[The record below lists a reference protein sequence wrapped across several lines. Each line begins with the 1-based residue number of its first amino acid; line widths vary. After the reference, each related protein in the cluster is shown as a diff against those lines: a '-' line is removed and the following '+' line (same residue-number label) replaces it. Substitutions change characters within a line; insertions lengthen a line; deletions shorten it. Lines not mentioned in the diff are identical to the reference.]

1 MKLVPKRARGF
12 SLLEVMVAVAILGLA
27 LTVILSAQGGLAAG
41 NKGAQNLGL
50 AGNLAR
56 CKMTEIEEK
65 LLRNGYPDI
74 DESET
79 EISCCDGIEHEGFT
93 CDTKIEK
100 VELPA
105 PASGA
110 ADAGLDLGG
119 LSPLASSTTPGAPPA
134 GGLNL
139 DGGLAGIGAQLGGS
153 LPAGGAGGMLD
164 TVMAMVYPS
173 LKGMME
179 TSIRRVTVTVR
190 WKEGPKAKD
199 LPIVQLVTN
208 PQRSGFAAG
217 FDAGAPPPGA
227 SEPPGAGPARQPGP
241 PRVGP

>member
-1 MKLVPKRARGF
+1 MRTTRGF

-27 LTVILSAQGGLAAG
+27 LTVILAAQGGLAAG
-41 NKGAQNLGL
+41 NRSAQNLGL

-79 EISCCDGIEHEGFT
+79 EVSCCDGTEHEIFT
-93 CDTKIEK
+93 CDTKVEK

-105 PASGA
+105 PPSGA

-119 LSPLASSTTPGAPPA
+119 LSPLASSTAGGAGGAPL

-190 WKEGPKAKD
+190 WKEGPKAKE
-199 LPIVQLVTN
+199 LPIIQLVTN
-208 PQRSGFAAG
+208 PQRSGFASG
-217 FDAGAPPPGA
+217 FDAGAPPPG
-227 SEPPGAGPARQPGP
+227 SDVPGGSSSGP
-241 PRVGP
+241 PRSLGPRGGP